1 MKVLLPSKTTHTIV
15 IEPRFYP
22 SSAINIELYNE
33 VTKDVSTPSV
43 TYVTTNGLTSCTF
56 DLVVTEGQRFQLK
69 ILEGVNVVYRGK
81 AFVTEQ
87 ATQDFDLTK
96 DVYVYA

>member
-1 MKVLLPSKTTHTIV
+1 MKVLLPSNTTHTII

-22 SSAINIELYNE
+22 TSTIDIELYNE
-33 VTKDVSTPSV
+33 YTKEVSTPTI

-56 DLVVTEGQRFQLK
+56 DLVVTEGQRFQIK

-81 AFVTEQ
+81 AYVTSQ
-87 ATQDFDLTK
+87 TTQDFELTK
-96 DVYVYA
+96 DTYVYV